1 MKKLDV
7 SASSL
12 DVGTSTEDDDITVCI
27 LGADGRVL
35 NSLIQDVLEWTMR
48 TPHVYPFNLGIAK
61 EKYKYEIVVYQNSI
75 FELIYEVSFLVER
88 NIDISSEC
96 VVEINPAALVVLE
109 GVKEWLTAKNKKV
122 DEWMMHL
129 IFEMR
134 FNEFRIQ
141 ADDVQLEIKKA
152 VNDLTLFLNKKLK
165 KAKGNRILHSF
176 KRNSTECYKQLML
189 AGQQAWKQH
198 NSILLIRLDWGEP
211 YRVPDMR
218 AKFAS
223 QQDYEARVKQVSAIR
238 EKMLKIL
245 RKMFKDD
252 LVLFAWKIEC
262 APIKGLHIHW
272 LIGLNGAKYQDR
284 VNVPRTIAQ
293 KWDEKLRADG
303 AYTRNQSTRQ
313 KHEEAI
319 LRVIN
324 YSDPLLWR
332 IMGGYADYL
341 TKVDYLTRFRAPGK
355 MRSFGCTKLK
365 EITKPKKGPKRSKK
379 VPKLDML
386 VVRRPLKE
394 LSDEMGW
401 KEYKA

>member
-1 MKKLDV
+1 MNKLDV

-12 DVGTSTEDDDITVCI
+12 GVITLTEDDEVPVYIR
-27 LGADGRVL
+27 GADGLVL
-35 NSLIQDVLEWTMR
+35 NSMIQNVLEWTLR
-48 TPHVYPFNLGIAK
+48 TPHVYPFNIEAQK
-61 EKYKYEIVVYQNSI
+61 QKYKYEILVYQKSV
-75 FELIYEVSFLVER
+75 FDLIYEVSFLIER

-96 VVEINPAALVVLE
+96 SVEINPAALVVLE
-109 GVKEWLTAKNKKV
+109 GTKEWLTSKNKNV
-122 DEWMMHL
+122 SEWVMHL
-129 IFEMR
+129 IFEMTY
-134 FNEFRIQ
+134 NEFRIQ
-141 ADDVQLEIKKA
+141 SDDVKFEIKKA
-152 VNDLTLFLNKKLK
+152 VNCLTLYLHKRLM
-165 KAKGNRILHSF
+165 KAGGWKILHGF
-176 KRNSTECYKQLML
+176 KRNSTECYKQLMQV
-189 AGQQAWKQH
+189 GEQSWKQH

-223 QQDYEARVKQVSAIR
+223 QQDYEARFKQVSTTR
-238 EKMLKIL
+238 EKMLNIL

-252 LVLFAWKIEC
+252 LVFFAWKIEC

-272 LIGLNGAKYQDR
+272 LIGLNGAKHQDR
-284 VNVPRTIAQ
+284 INVPRMIAQ
-293 KWDEKLRADG
+293 EWDEKLGADG

-319 LRVIN
+319 LRVIH

-355 MRSFGCTKLK
+355 MRSFGCTKIK
-365 EITKPKKGPKRSKK
+365 EITKSKKGPKRSKK
-379 VPKLDML
+379 MPKLDML
-386 VVRRPLKE
+386 AVRRPLRE

>member
-1 MKKLDV
+1 MKKMDV

-12 DVGTSTEDDDITVCI
+12 DVGTSREDDNIPVYI
-27 LGADGRVL
+27 RGADGRVL
-35 NSLIQDVLEWTMR
+35 NPLIKYVLEWTMR
-48 TPHVYPFNLGIAK
+48 TPHVYPFKLGIAK
-61 EKYKYEIVVYQNSI
+61 EKYKYEIVVYQQSI
-75 FELIYEVSFLVER
+75 FELIYEVSFLIER

-96 VVEINPAALVVLE
+96 FVEINPAALVLLE
-109 GVKEWLTAKNKKV
+109 GIKEWLTTKNKKV
-122 DEWMMHL
+122 DEWVMHI
-129 IFEMR
+129 IFEMT

-141 ADDVQLEIKKA
+141 TDDVKLKIKMA
-152 VNDLTLFLNKKLK
+152 VNDLTLSLNKNLMEAGGK
-165 KAKGNRILHSF
+165 RIIHSF
-176 KRNSTECYKQLML
+176 KRGSRENYKQLML
-189 AGQQAWKQH
+189 VGEQSWRLH
-198 NSILLIRLDWGEP
+198 SSVLLIRLDWGEP

-223 QQDYEARVKQVSAIR
+223 QQDYETRFKQVSTVR

-252 LVLFAWKIEC
+252 LIFFAWKIEC

-272 LIGLNGAKYQDR
+272 LIGLNGSKHQDR
-284 VNVPRTIAQ
+284 INVARTIAQ

-303 AYTRNQSTRQ
+303 AYTRNQSIRQ

-365 EITKPKKGPKRSKK
+365 EITASKKGPKRSKK
-379 VPKLDML
+379 MPKLDML
-386 VVRRPLKE
+386 AVRRPLKE

>member
-12 DVGTSTEDDDITVCI
+12 DVGTSTEDDDIPVYI
-27 LGADGRVL
+27 RGADGRVL
-35 NSLIQDVLEWTMR
+35 NPLIQDVLEWTMR

-61 EKYKYEIVVYQNSI
+61 EKYKYEIVVYQQSI
-75 FELIYEVSFLVER
+75 FELIYEVSFLIER

-96 VVEINPAALVVLE
+96 FVEINPAALVLLE
-109 GVKEWLTAKNKKV
+109 GIKEWLTTKNKKV
-122 DEWMMHL
+122 DEWVMHL
-129 IFEMR
+129 IFEMTV
-134 FNEFRIQ
+134 NEFRTQ
-141 ADDVQLEIKKA
+141 ADDVQFEIKKA

-189 AGQQAWKQH
+189 VGKQAWKQH
-198 NSILLIRLDWGEP
+198 SSVLLIRLDWGEP

-223 QQDYEARVKQVSAIR
+223 QQDYETRFKQVSTVR

-252 LVLFAWKIEC
+252 LVFFAWKIEC

-272 LIGLNGAKYQDR
+272 LIGLNGSKHQDR
-284 VNVPRTIAQ
+284 INVPRTIAQ
-293 KWDEKLRADG
+293 KWDEKPRADG
-303 AYTRNQSTRQ
+303 AYTRNQSIRQ

-365 EITKPKKGPKRSKK
+365 EISASKKGPKRSKK
-379 VPKLDML
+379 MSKLDML
-386 VVRRPLKE
+386 AVRRPLKE